1 LHEPCFSLFLFYGSY
16 GPFVISINYSL
27 LLVRDFCYITFQEM
41 QFKNIALALTAIS
54 SVSAFN
60 ATNGSNGTNSTSVIP
75 DNGAAGISTGAL
87 GVAAAAAAGV
97 ALLF

>member
-1 LHEPCFSLFLFYGSY
+1 
-16 GPFVISINYSL
+16 
-27 LLVRDFCYITFQEM
+27 M
-41 QFKNIALALTAIS
+41 QFKTIAIAFTAIS
-54 SVSAFN
+54 SVSAWN
-60 ATNGSNGTNSTSVIP
+60 APNGTNSTTVVP